1 MASSVAVSVAPAA
14 PVRGRPAR
22 RANLV
27 ADRHCRIA
35 SSFALSPGRPCR
47 VRPARVR
54 FIGTRVP
61 FCCYAHCAMRNPTG
75 SIARTST
82 GPAIPATVDTVAA
95 PAADRRAAP
104 PAARWRAGSASW
116 RPSPTSGE
124 WGIRDL
130 ARATDIPRSA
140 AHRILHDMAA
150 LGLLAPAD
158 EAGRFRVGADLAR
171 IGLLV
176 AEHLD
181 IRREGRPFL
190 ERASAAIGETVV
202 IAVYDPVR
210 RQFSAVDAVETSHP
224 IRYIWESLRDWSDLH
239 LGSSGKG
246 ILAFLPPDE
255 QAAILDRLPDPVP
268 GRTAPDQGQAARRA
282 GGRPPSA
289 ATSSATASA
298 TRARSGSRRRSAT
311 RAAGSSAT
319 SSRRG
324 RTTAPI
330 AAKEVAAGVVVRTAA
345 DDLSRRLGW
354 TGRVR
359 PADCRHEGTPA
370 MTDPIRI
377 GIVGAG
383 RIVAA
388 EHVPRFRAIDGVELV
403 GVANRSEES
412 SRRAADELGLPR
424 AYPSWQAL
432 VADPELDAVLVGAWP
447 VLHAPVTIAA
457 LEAGKHVLTE
467 ARMAATA
474 EDARA
479 MVRAARAHPDRDRD
493 VVPATFSAWADAH
506 DRPPAARRRHRARP
520 PRPGRLGLERAG
532 RPGRLLAMAASRRAA
547 RTSWPSASWP
557 SR

>member
-1 MASSVAVSVAPAA
+1 M
-14 PVRGRPAR
+14 
-22 RANLV
+22 
-27 ADRHCRIA
+27 
-35 SSFALSPGRPCR
+35 
-47 VRPARVR
+47 
-54 FIGTRVP
+54 
-61 FCCYAHCAMRNPTG
+61 
-75 SIARTST
+75 
-82 GPAIPATVDTVAA
+82 
-95 PAADRRAAP
+95 
-104 PAARWRAGSASW
+104 ARWIRVLEAFAE
-116 RPSPTSGE
+116 SGE

-158 EAGRFRVGADLAR
+158 EPGRFRVGADLAR

-246 ILAFLPPDE
+246 ILAFLPPEE

-268 GRTAPDQGQAARRA
+268 GRTAVTKARLRAELEAARRRGYVVSHGERYEGA
-282 GGRPPSA
+282 VGVSAPVRDARGRVVGDLIATWPDNRTDECQGGRGRGRDPE
-289 ATSSATASA
+289 
-298 TRARSGSRRRSAT
+298 RRRRPVAT
-311 RAAGSSAT
+311 PRL
-319 SSRRG
+319 G
-324 RTTAPI
+324 RT
-330 AAKEVAAGVVVRTAA
+330 G
-345 DDLSRRLGW
+345 
-354 TGRVR
+354 TGRVT
-359 PADCRHEGTPA
+359 E
-370 MTDPIRI
+370 PIRI

-383 RIVAA
+383 RIVAS

-412 SRRAADELGLPR
+412 ARRAADELGLAR

-432 VADPELDAVLVGAWP
+432 VADPDLDAVLVGAWP
-447 VLHAPVTIAA
+447 MLHAPVTIAA

-479 MVRAARAHPDRDRD
+479 MVRAARAHPDQVAM
-493 VVPATFSAWADAH
+493 VVPATFSAWADATIVRLLRDGAIGRVRH
-506 DRPPAARRRHRARP
+506 VQVAGTRAAPATPATSGAGRRRP
-520 PRPGRLGLERAG
+520 
-532 RPGRLLAMAASRRAA
+532 AA
-547 RTSWPSASWP
+547 RTSWPSASSP
-557 SR
+557 RR